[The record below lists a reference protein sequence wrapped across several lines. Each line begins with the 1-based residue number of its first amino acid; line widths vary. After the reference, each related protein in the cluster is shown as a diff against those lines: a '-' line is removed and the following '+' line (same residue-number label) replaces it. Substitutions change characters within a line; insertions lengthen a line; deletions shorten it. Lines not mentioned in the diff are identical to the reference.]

1 MSRYE
6 FLLFVHVAAV
16 IVWLGTGTALAFIA
30 IYAERSRDRALGERF
45 GTLAAWLGPRVFAP
59 ASLGTLVAGILL
71 VLDGSLTFHRLWI
84 GLGLAAF
91 AVSFLLNVGIRFP
104 LLRRLEGGTLDP
116 ARGVRLLGLLA
127 RAELAVLYLAVADM
141 LAKPTGADTGTLV
154 GGAAILGLV
163 ALGSAVAFARTRVV
177 RLR

>member
-30 IYAERSRDRALGERF
+30 IYAERSRDRALGERL

-71 VLDGSLTFHRLWI
+71 VLDGSWTFHRLWI
-84 GLGLAAF
+84 ELGLAAF
-91 AVSFLLNVGIRFP
+91 AVSFILNVGVRFP
-104 LLRRLEGGTLDP
+104 LLRRLEGGTLDLM
-116 ARGVRLLGLLA
+116 RGVRLLGLLA

-141 LAKPTGADTGTLV
+141 LAKPTSADTGTLI
-154 GGAAILGLV
+154 GGAVILGLV
-163 ALGSAVAFARTRVV
+163 ALGSAVVFASTRAV

>member
-30 IYAERSRDRALGERF
+30 IYAERSRDRALGEQL

-71 VLDGSLTFHRLWI
+71 VLDGSWQ
-84 GLGLAAF
+84 
-91 AVSFLLNVGIRFP
+91 
-104 LLRRLEGGTLDP
+104 
-116 ARGVRLLGLLA
+116 
-127 RAELAVLYLAVADM
+127 
-141 LAKPTGADTGTLV
+141 
-154 GGAAILGLV
+154 GLV
-163 ALGSAVAFARTRVV
+163 RHDVSEGDGLPNRLDEGRTHPGHDC
-177 RLR
+177 

>member
-6 FLLFVHVAAV
+6 CLLFVHVAAV

-30 IYAERSRDRALGERF
+30 IYAERSRERALGERL
-45 GTLAAWLGPRVFAP
+45 GTPAAWLGPRVFAP

-71 VLDGSLTFHRLWI
+71 VLDGSWTFHRLWI
-84 GLGLAAF
+84 EFGLAAF
-91 AVSFLLNVGIRFP
+91 AVSFILNVGVRFP

-116 ARGVRLLGLLA
+116 MRGVRLLGLLA

-141 LAKPTGADTGTLV
+141 LAKPTGADTGTLI
-154 GGAAILGLV
+154 GGAVILGLV
-163 ALGSAVAFARTRVV
+163 ALGSAVVFASTRAV

>member
-16 IVWLGTGTALAFIA
+16 IVWLGTGTALALIA
-30 IYAERSRDRALGERF
+30 IYAERSRDRALAERL

-71 VLDGSLTFHRLWI
+71 VLDGSWSFHRLWI
-84 GLGLAAF
+84 ELGLAAF
-91 AVSFLLNVGIRFP
+91 AVSFLLNVGVRFP

-116 ARGVRLLGLLA
+116 LRGVRLLGLLA

-141 LAKPTGADTGTLV
+141 LAKPTGADTGTLI
-154 GGAAILGLV
+154 GGGAILGLV
-163 ALGSAVAFARTRVV
+163 ALGAAVAFASTRVV

>member
-30 IYAERSRDRALGERF
+30 IYAERSRDRALGERL

-59 ASLGTLVAGILL
+59 ASLGTLVAGI
-71 VLDGSLTFHRLWI
+71 
-84 GLGLAAF
+84 
-91 AVSFLLNVGIRFP
+91 
-104 LLRRLEGGTLDP
+104 
-116 ARGVRLLGLLA
+116 LLGLLA

-141 LAKPTGADTGTLV
+141 LAKPTGADTGTLI
-154 GGAAILGLV
+154 GGAVILGLV
-163 ALGSAVAFARTRVV
+163 ALGPAVVFASTRAV